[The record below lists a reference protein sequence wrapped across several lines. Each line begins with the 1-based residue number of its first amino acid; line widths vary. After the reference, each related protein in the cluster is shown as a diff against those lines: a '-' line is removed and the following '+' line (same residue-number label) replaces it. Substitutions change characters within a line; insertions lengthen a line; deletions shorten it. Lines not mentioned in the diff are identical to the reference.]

1 MNELYVYTLTG
12 INLKNIMLSKK
23 KQSGR
28 YVLYD
33 PVSVK
38 CGITHSNPSW
48 IHIHEVKL

>member
-28 YVLYD
+28 YAD
-33 PVSVK
+33 PASVK
-38 CGITHSNPSW
+38 CGITHNSPSW
-48 IHIHEVKL
+48 IHIHEAKV